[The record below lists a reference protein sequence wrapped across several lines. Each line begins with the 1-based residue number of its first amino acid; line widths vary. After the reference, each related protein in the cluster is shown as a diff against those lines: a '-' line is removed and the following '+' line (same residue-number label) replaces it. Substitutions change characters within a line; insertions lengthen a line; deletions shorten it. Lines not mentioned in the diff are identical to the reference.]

1 MVNGDNSEKGLV
13 VSWTAW
19 KSKPKQL
26 NDLLYA
32 GQLGK
37 SSRHNLMQ
45 RLAVNWQL

>member
-1 MVNGDNSEKGLV
+1 MVNGDKLEKGLV
-13 VSWTAW
+13 VGWTAW

-26 NDLLYA
+26 SDLPYA

-45 RLAVNWQL
+45 WLAVNWQL